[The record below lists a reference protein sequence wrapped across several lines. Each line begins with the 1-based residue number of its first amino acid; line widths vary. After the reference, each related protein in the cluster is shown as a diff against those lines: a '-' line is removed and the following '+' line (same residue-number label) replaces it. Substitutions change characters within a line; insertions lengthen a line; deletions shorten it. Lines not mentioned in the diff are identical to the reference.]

1 MIETLRRILEG
12 ALERLQHH
20 VTTYLPATLAALTLI
35 LGAWLLAVLV
45 RWLLYRI
52 FKGLAMDRFL
62 RQSGLAF
69 MIDRSGRLRATR
81 LVAESAYWILL
92 LTGVLV
98 GLNVFNT
105 DLTTQIIQGFIFM
118 IPKLVVAG
126 VILLG
131 GVWLSQYLGRSML
144 VWAVN
149 EDFPHPRRLATIVR
163 ILIVFVA
170 VVVAAYQLDFARPI
184 FVSAFVLVAGGAVLT
199 VSLSIV
205 LGSRGDLRRFWSAKR
220 DSDRESSEERSL
232 WSHL

>member
-1 MIETLRRILEG
+1 MIDTLRKILEG
-12 ALERLQHH
+12 ALERLHYH
-20 VTTYLPATLAALTLI
+20 LTTYVPATLAALTLI
-35 LGAWLLAVLV
+35 LGSWLLAILV

-81 LVAESAYWILL
+81 LVAESAFWILL
-92 LTGVLV
+92 LTGVLA

-105 DLTTQIIQGFIFM
+105 DLSTQIIQGFIFM
-118 IPKLVVAG
+118 IPKLVAAG
-126 VILLG
+126 AILLG

-149 EDFPHPRRLATIVR
+149 EGFPHPRRLASIVR
-163 ILIVFVA
+163 IMLVFVA

-184 FVSAFVLVAGGAVLT
+184 FLAAFILVAGGSVFT
-199 VSLSIV
+199 VSMTIV
-205 LGSRGDLRRFWSAKR
+205 LGVRGDIRRLWPDRKR
-220 DSDRESSEERSL
+220 DHQEGAEERSL

>member
-1 MIETLRRILEG
+1 MLETLRKIIEG
-12 ALERLQHH
+12 ALERLHHH
-20 VTTYLPATLAALTLI
+20 VTTYLPATLAAITLI
-35 LGAWLLAVLV
+35 LGAWVLAIIV
-45 RWLLYRI
+45 RWFLNRI

-69 MIDRSGRLRATR
+69 MIDKSGRLRATR
-81 LVAESAYWILL
+81 LVAESAYWIIL

-105 DLTTQIIQGFIFM
+105 DLTTQIIQGFVFM

-126 VILLG
+126 IILLG

-149 EDFPHPRRLATIVR
+149 EEFPHPRRLSAIVR
-163 ILIVFVA
+163 IMIVFVSI
-170 VVVAAYQLDFARPI
+170 VVAAYQLDFARPI
-184 FVSAFVLVAGGAVLT
+184 FVAAFIIVAGGAVFT
-199 VSLSIV
+199 VSMTIV
-205 LGSRGDLRRFWSAKR
+205 LGLRGNLRRLWR
-220 DSDRESSEERSL
+220 DKESGEPESSEERSL

>member
-1 MIETLRRILEG
+1 MIETLRKILEG
-12 ALERLQHH
+12 ALERLHYH
-20 VTTYLPATLAALTLI
+20 VTTYLPATLAAITLI
-35 LGAWLLAVLV
+35 LGAWVLAILV

-81 LVAESAYWILL
+81 LVAESAFWIIL
-92 LTGVLV
+92 LTGLLV

-105 DLTTQIIQGFIFM
+105 DLTTQIIQGFVFM

-126 VILLG
+126 LILLG
-131 GVWLSQYLGRSML
+131 GIWLSQYLGRSML

-149 EDFPHPRRLATIVR
+149 EEFPHPRRLAAIVR
-163 ILIVFVA
+163 IMIVFVA
-170 VVVAAYQLDFARPI
+170 IVVAAYQLDFARPI
-184 FVSAFVLVAGGAVLT
+184 FLAAFILVAGGAVFT
-199 VSLSIV
+199 VSMSIV
-205 LGSRGDLRRFWSAKR
+205 LGLRGDLRRLWKEKPSGEAG
-220 DSDRESSEERSL
+220 SSEERSL